1 MDMSEFTAGKYQKA
15 ADFEGE
21 EPREVVIR
29 AVKKEAVGQKQELKP
44 VVYLQGED
52 RGIILNK
59 TNSKMLVALLGKE
72 SNGWVG
78 QRVMLA
84 VQLVDFQGESVWGFR
99 FAPIKRKP
107 VKPAPAAVPKPPV
120 VDEAVELD
128 TGGDTSWNYG
138 EDSF

>member
-84 VQLVDFQGESVWGFR
+84 VQQVDFQGDSVPGFR

-107 VKPAPAAVPKPPV
+107 VKPVAKPKPAANTD
-120 VDEAVELD
+120 VDL
-128 TGGDTSWNYG
+128 
-138 EDSF
+138 EDDGLWDEEEPAA